1 MLVAAIT
8 FGGVLTI
15 LVITHPYYGV
25 AFTAASLPI
34 LDLLPEI
41 PYFSSIVPLIGA
53 ITIIGYLF
61 KKRTKPFKFNYVYL
75 FSLLFVAWI
84 FVSNPQAAW
93 FGSERNWFFTFIQLW
108 ALLFL
113 SGELL
118 DTPEKQK
125 IVMLIFSIS
134 AVASAFYALQNAGQ
148 SVNFETYMI
157 DEAGLT
163 DNANAA
169 ARYFT
174 IAMVFITYLR
184 STQKNQFV
192 KVIGLLGIFL
202 TYVGVLVTLS
212 RTGVILLTIAQG
224 LIIILEPQRKQKF
237 SLVLAF
243 SMALVV
249 VFVFS
254 ENLFKYLESFVPAI
268 QQGTD
273 TVGVR
278 YNLWRSGWNMW
289 IDHPIKGVG
298 IGMFINK
305 VGPYI
310 YQLEGP
316 HLWRAVAHNTYI
328 QVLSETGIVGF
339 FLFMLLVFYSLR
351 NLILSKLKT
360 MELLKIRNV
369 WLIVL
374 MVMLIGGITKS
385 DHADKLS
392 WMVMGISVFFANLR
406 NSVTQISTQSK
417 ASFQGFTTPSS
428 ILKELQT
435 THRLSEGQS
444 ADHE

>member
-1 MLVAAIT
+1 MYDVL
-8 FGGVLTI
+8 VLTI
-15 LVITHPYYGV
+15 AIILGLLFAVLVLIRPYYGI
-25 AFTAASLPI
+25 AITAASLPI

-41 PYFSSIVPLIGA
+41 PYFSSVVPLIGV
-53 ITIIGYLF
+53 ITIIGFLL
-61 KKRTKPFKFNYVYL
+61 KKRSRPFKFSYVYL
-75 FSLLFVAWI
+75 FSLLFVVWI
-84 FVSNPQAAW
+84 YVSNPQAAW

-108 ALLFL
+108 ALLLL

-118 DTPEKQK
+118 DTPGKQK
-125 IVMLIFSIS
+125 TVMLIFSIS

-148 SVNFETYMI
+148 SVDFETYMI

-163 DNANAA
+163 DNANSA

-184 STQKNQFV
+184 STQKNQLL
-192 KVIGLLGIFL
+192 KAIGLLGIIL
-202 TYVGVLVTLS
+202 TYLGVLVTLS
-212 RTGVILLTIAQG
+212 RTGVILLIIAQG
-224 LIIILEPQRKQKF
+224 LIILLEPQRKQKF

-243 SMALVV
+243 SLALVV
-249 VFVFS
+249 VLLFS
-254 ENLFKYLESFVPAI
+254 ENLFKYLESFVPTI

-289 IDHPIKGVG
+289 LDHPIKGVG

-316 HLWRAVAHNTYI
+316 HLWRSVAHNTYI

-339 FLFMLLVFYSLR
+339 LLFMALVYFSLR
-351 NLILSKLKT
+351 NFIFTKALSIESK
-360 MELLKIRNV
+360 KIRNV
-369 WLIVL
+369 WLVVL
-374 MVMLIGGITKS
+374 LVMLIGGITKS

-392 WMVMGISVFFANLR
+392 WMVMGLSVYFQDKKEMNREKTSNQTVKENKIDVPA
-406 NSVTQISTQSK
+406 QSF
-417 ASFQGFTTPSS
+417 SNVN
-428 ILKELQT
+428 
-435 THRLSEGQS
+435 
-444 ADHE
+444 